1 MVKRRLPVVN
11 SGMSDE
17 PPAEPGGLAAWAGV
31 AFFCAVLLW
40 LPAAWLAGALTAA
53 IGPRLGASHDVLT
66 ASALALA
73 VLTQL
78 LACFGS
84 VAGAAFVVA
93 RFGPAKEGDRAAHFG
108 VAVLVAGAVAL
119 VAVQEPRLGMVAA
132 PVLLPVAFGG
142 VRLGLRVGRHKA
154 PKGI

>member
-1 MVKRRLPVVN
+1 
-11 SGMSDE
+11 MSDE
-17 PPAEPGGLAAWAGV
+17 PPAEPGGVFAWAGV
-31 AFFCAVLLW
+31 AFFCALLLW
-40 LPAAWLAGALTAA
+40 LPAAWLASALTSA
-53 IGPRLGASHDVLT
+53 IAPRLGASHDVLT

-78 LACFGS
+78 VACFGS

-93 RFGPAKEGDRAAHFG
+93 RFGPREGEGDRAAHLG
-108 VAVLVAGAVAL
+108 AAVLVAGAVAL

-142 VRLGLRVGRHKA
+142 VRLGLRVGRHKRA
-154 PKGI
+154 KGI